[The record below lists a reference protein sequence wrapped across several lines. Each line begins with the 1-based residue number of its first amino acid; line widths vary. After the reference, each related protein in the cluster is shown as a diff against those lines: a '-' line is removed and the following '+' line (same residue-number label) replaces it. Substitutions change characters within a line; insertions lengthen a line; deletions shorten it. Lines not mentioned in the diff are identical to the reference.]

1 MTDSLHERLGA
12 LARGGRP
19 TGNGGLGAGAPSM
32 PGSTPSMG
40 VAALSVGRRRRPPP
54 DLADILP
61 GEELRTDRGVCWRH
75 ERPLDHWP
83 GVDESLA
90 ERLNSALVDPP
101 PDDLARDA
109 GWGAWRER
117 GLDSALFLDLETTG
131 LAAMPVFLC
140 GLLSCHRGEMTFR
153 LLLAR
158 DYSEEAALLSAVA
171 EELSRRPVVVTFNGK
186 SYDLPYLA
194 ERAGRLKAP
203 PSRPVGHL
211 DLLHV
216 ARRRWATR
224 LPDCRLKTLEW
235 HVLGR
240 RRGGDIDGAEIPDTY
255 HRFVRDRDPR
265 PLVRVMAHNLHDLYT
280 LAELTVR
287 AARTSVPAPTLP
299 PGSPDI

>member
-1 MTDSLHERLGA
+1 M
-12 LARGGRP
+12 
-19 TGNGGLGAGAPSM
+19 
-32 PGSTPSMG
+32 
-40 VAALSVGRRRRPPP
+40 
-54 DLADILP
+54 
-61 GEELRTDRGVCWRH
+61 GVCWRH

-83 GVDESLA
+83 GVEESLA
-90 ERLNSALVDPP
+90 ERLGAALAGCPP
-101 PDDLARDA
+101 ADLARDA
-109 GWGAWRER
+109 GWTAWRDR

-131 LAAMPVFLC
+131 LSATPVFLC
-140 GLLSCHRGEMTFR
+140 GLLSCHRGEMSFR

-158 DYSEEAALLSAVA
+158 DYSEEAALLAAIA
-171 EELSRRPVVVTFNGK
+171 EELARRPVVVTYNGK

-194 ERAGRLKAP
+194 ERAGRLKVP

-211 DLLHV
+211 DLLHA
-216 ARRRWATR
+216 ARRRWSGR

-240 RRGGDIDGAEIPDTY
+240 RRGGDIDGSEIPDTY

-287 AARTSVPAPTLP
+287 TARTPLPAPDFLSD
-299 PGSPDI
+299 SPDI